1 MNIYESI
8 FLGSFVTIGVH
19 CAIILVMGFIL
30 SGRERRG
37 DMNVIARCTD
47 LSFGVSLSV
56 GIVSF
61 MLSYGV

>member
-1 MNIYESI
+1 MNLYESI
-8 FLGSFVTIGVH
+8 ILGSIVTIGVR
-19 CAIILVMGFIL
+19 CAILLVMGFIL